1 MTHCSYIADA
11 LTARRARIVYM
22 VRTSIRG
29 LSMGITRCVWP
40 YLNFIYDA
48 FGIFDGRLPGK
59 GSKPGADRS
68 KCIAHGPGGAV
79 AWGSYAAAGCSC
91 AWPSR
96 ASAVSLRGHSRPFAA
111 VHCGAF
117 GESRTLFRQL
127 ELNIPTFHGR
137 GSGKLQT
144 HRLQRR
150 VGLHVGTHPM
160 AARPSHIS
168 TLRLHGPPALLYLPR
183 GPAAPTCGQEAL
195 SAEWL
200 QRLGRRS
207 EYSARASIKE
217 AQGGQANP
225 PQPLDLF
232 LPARALVASSVFSLP
247 NHRRK
252 SHLQAPLHI
261 FYR

>member
-1 MTHCSYIADA
+1 MD
-11 LTARRARIVYM
+11 
-22 VRTSIRG
+22 
-29 LSMGITRCVWP
+29 ITRCVWP
-40 YLNFIYDA
+40 YLNFVYDA

-96 ASAVSLRGHSRPFAA
+96 ASAVSLHGHSRPFAA

-225 PQPLDLF
+225 PEPAAACSPRGARRDDGDVLHAHRRAADLLDSVGF
-232 LPARALVASSVFSLP
+232 SSSFQCAANSSVRP
-247 NHRRK
+247 YQTY
-252 SHLQAPLHI
+252 SHAYI
-261 FYR
+261 